1 MKYKVTIS
9 NMFVDGKK
17 AVRGDILDLD
27 ESLAASL
34 GVRVE
39 PVTEPPKKRGRPK
52 KAKTDEG

>member
-1 MKYKVTIS
+1 
-9 NMFVDGKK
+9 MFVDGKK

-39 PVTEPPKKRGRPK
+39 PVIEPPKKRGRPK

>member
-9 NMFVDGKK
+9 NMVVNGKK
-17 AVRGDILDLD
+17 VVRGDVLNLD

-39 PVTEPPKKRGRPK
+39 PVIEPVKKRGRPK
-52 KAKTDEG
+52 KAKADES